1 MGALGSPLPLRIFVT
16 ATFGV
21 DDLAFVLGSLLEFVL
36 AEVLGLLG
44 MLAAIGMRLLGGHH
58 YLVQVSCVV

>member
-1 MGALGSPLPLRIFVT
+1 MT